1 MTALMK
7 FDIVTAEKGQPVTTS
22 IAIANGV
29 GVQHKNVMAMIRKH
43 IKRFESLG
51 RIAFETRMGSPLPQ
65 GGFGRATEVAIL
77 NEPQA
82 SLLMVMQ
89 RNTERV
95 MDFKVALV
103 KAFFEARAFI
113 NHSCAELMQE
123 RAVLSNA
130 LENEKDYASYH
141 GKGLSDWRSKRDGL
155 QAAIAK
161 VDSQLQPLLTGWM
174 THEG

>member
-22 IAIANGV
+22 IAIADGV

-103 KAFFEARAFI
+103 KAFFEARALI
-113 NHSCAELMQE
+113 NHNCIGLIQE
-123 RAVLSNA
+123 HAALCNA
-130 LENEKDYASYH
+130 YNSEKDHASYH
-141 GKGLSDWRSKRDGL
+141 GKGLSDWRGKRDNL
-155 QAAIAK
+155 QAAITK
-161 VDSQLQPLLTGWM
+161 VESQLQPLLTNFV
-174 THEG
+174 EV